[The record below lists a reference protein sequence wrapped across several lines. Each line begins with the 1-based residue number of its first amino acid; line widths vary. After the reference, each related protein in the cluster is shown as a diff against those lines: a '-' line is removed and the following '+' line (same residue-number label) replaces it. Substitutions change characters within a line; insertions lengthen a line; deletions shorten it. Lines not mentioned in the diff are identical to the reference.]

1 MGRYL
6 DIAHAIRDKPVSG
19 AVALNDAGVPLGS
32 CPDCGAGQWW
42 QLPRRPWHCRACAP
56 DMPFTATTLTLPC
69 HTEQVPP
76 VGPHA
81 GLDRMIENACEGLA
95 ITPEQLRQA
104 LEDTDLPALASG
116 ERTLKALRL
125 TAWTLALAHHG
136 LPDRRAEKQR
146 RAVLRLLAQA
156 AAIDRAMISID
167 DAKPDGALVTL
178 RSKARQGVNCACRKL
193 VMTGCLVGIT
203 Q

>member
-1 MGRYL
+1 MP
-6 DIAHAIRDKPVSG
+6 ACHAIDGNYP
-19 AVALNDAGVPLGS
+19 
-32 CPDCGAGQWW
+32 
-42 QLPRRPWHCRACAP
+42 H
-56 DMPFTATTLTLPC
+56 LTLSSAA
-69 HTEQVPP
+69 TAS
-76 VGPHA
+76 A
-81 GLDRMIENACEGLA
+81 GTNACPLDPLLEYACEGLA

-136 LPDRRAEKQR
+136 LPDGRAEKQR